1 MITLNQQ
8 SNYNSLNQRPNYAD
22 RYVFP
27 DDIDERKARGRRWK
41 AFIAATGF
49 IENLDWESPKHCDL
63 VAALKQSDAPM
74 DHTTYLDLGNMAV
87 VMTEPYPW
95 LGSLDDFDPERFAVI
110 EVPTNI
116 APYCGS
122 WDSAAGAKPYSRTYL
137 IASIL
142 KKRQLEAVG
151 VCLEEAVK
159 DEPDWNYLG
168 EDSA

>member
-1 MITLNQQ
+1 MNSLNQR
-8 SNYNSLNQRPNYAD
+8 SNYNSLNQQPDYAD
-22 RYVFP
+22 CYVYP

-49 IENLDWESPKHCDL
+49 VENLDLESPKHCDL
-63 VAALKQSDAPM
+63 RAALQQSRAPM

-87 VMTEPYPW
+87 VMTEPYW
-95 LGSLDDFDPERFAVI
+95 KTSVDDYDPERFAVI
-110 EVPTNI
+110 RVPTNI

-122 WDSAAGAKPYSRTYL
+122 WDPTPGAQPLTNTYL

-151 VCLEEAVK
+151 ICLEEAAK
-159 DEPDWNYLG
+159 DMPAWNYLG

>member
-8 SNYNSLNQRPNYAD
+8 PNYNSLNQRENYAE

-49 IENLDWESPKHCDL
+49 VENLNLLSPKHCDL
-63 VAALKQSDAPM
+63 VAALKRSRAPM

-95 LGSLDDFDPERFAVI
+95 RGSLDDFDPERFAVI

-122 WDSAAGAKPYSRTYL
+122 WDPTPGAQPLTNTYL